1 MILRCGMP
9 LIALLAISTF
19 VACKQTSPP
28 NVVRGN
34 TNAIGPSPAVSS
46 SGQGDPK
53 HSGATA
59 VSVLPGGEV
68 HIRAGSSADAAVTV
82 VVQDGFHVNANP
94 PSLPS
99 FIATQVT
106 LQSSN
111 GLAVGKPVYPA
122 PSAKKKFQ
130 FSDAPL
136 AVYEGSVIVKV
147 PVKAAAGVPKG
158 SFSLKGK
165 VRAQPCDEEVCYPP
179 RDLEVAIP
187 VVIE

>member
-1 MILRCGMP
+1 M
-9 LIALLAISTF
+9 ALLAISLI

-34 TNAIGPSPAVSS
+34 TNAMAPSPAEVVP
-46 SGQGDPK
+46 GQADPK

-59 VSVLPGGEV
+59 VSVVPGSEV
-68 HIRAGSSADAAVTV
+68 HIRAGSSAVADVTV

-94 PSLPS
+94 PSLPN
-99 FIATQVT
+99 FIATQLT
-106 LQSSN
+106 LEASN
-111 GLAVGKPVYPA
+111 DLAVGKPVYPA

-136 AVYEGSVIVKV
+136 AVYEGRVIVKV
-147 PVKAAAGVPKG
+147 PVKAAPGVLKG
-158 SFSLKGK
+158 NFSLKGK

-187 VVIE
+187 VVVE

>member
-1 MILRCGMP
+1 MPLMIL
-9 LIALLAISTF
+9 LAFSPF
-19 VACKQTSPP
+19 AACKQTSPP
-28 NVVRGN
+28 NVERGN
-34 TNAIGPSPAVSS
+34 TNAMAPSPAE
-46 SGQGDPK
+46 GAPGPADLK

-59 VSVLPGGEV
+59 VSVVPGGEV
-68 HIRAGSSADAAVTV
+68 HIRPGSNADADVTV

-106 LQSSN
+106 LEASN

-136 AVYEGSVIVKV
+136 AVYEGRVIVKV
-147 PVKAAAGVPKG
+147 PLKAAPGVPKG

-187 VVIE
+187 IVVE

>member
-1 MILRCGMP
+1 MV
-9 LIALLAISTF
+9 LLAVSTI
-19 VACKQTSPP
+19 VACKQTSPT
-28 NVVRGN
+28 NVEGGN
-34 TNAIGPSPAVSS
+34 TNAIGPSPAVSAP
-46 SGQGDPK
+46 GHGDPK
-53 HSGATA
+53 HSGASA
-59 VSVLPGGEV
+59 VSVAPGGEV
-68 HIRAGSSADAAVTV
+68 HIKAGSSAVADVTV

-99 FIATQVT
+99 FIATQLT
-106 LQSSN
+106 LESSN
-111 GLAVGKPVYPA
+111 GLAVGTPAYPA